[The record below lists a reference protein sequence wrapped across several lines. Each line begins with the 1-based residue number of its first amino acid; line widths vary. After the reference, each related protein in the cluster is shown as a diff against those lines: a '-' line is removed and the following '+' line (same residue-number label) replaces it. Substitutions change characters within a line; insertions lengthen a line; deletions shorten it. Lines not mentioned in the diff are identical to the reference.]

1 MPQDENIESVL
12 KASLHL
18 PFHVSHWIS
27 GGKEKVRIEQY
38 YSEKQK
44 SVIWKFIPGTGVMGP
59 PGFCHGGFLASV
71 MDESM
76 GSCAFWNGHI
86 VMAIHLQIKYRA
98 SSPLNK
104 VYFVISRLTRLETR
118 RIYTGS
124 TIIDMNNKIFASST
138 GVYVIVPWEKIKDP
152 PVEFEKF
159 KILKNLL
166 NEGLSVSE
174 ILRKISEE

>member
-1 MPQDENIESVL
+1 MPQEENIKSIL
-12 KASLHL
+12 KTSLRL
-18 PFHVSHWIS
+18 PFHVSNWIS
-27 GGKEKVRIEQY
+27 GGKEKVSIEQY
-38 YSEKQK
+38 YSEEQK
-44 SVIWKFIPGTGVMGP
+44 SVIWKFIPGSGVMGP

-138 GVYVIVPWEKIKDP
+138 GVYVKVPWEKMKDP
-152 PVEFEKF
+152 PIEFEKF
-159 KILKNLL
+159 KILKELL

>member
-1 MPQDENIESVL
+1 MLQDENIGSVL

-18 PFHVSHWIS
+18 PFHVSHWLS
-27 GGKEKVRIEQY
+27 GGKEKVSIEQY
-38 YSEKQK
+38 YSEEQK
-44 SVIWKFIPGTGVMGP
+44 SVIWKFIPGSGVMGP

-76 GSCAFWNGHI
+76 GSSAFWNGHI

-118 RIYTGS
+118 RIYTES

-138 GVYVIVPWEKIKDP
+138 GVYVKVPWEKMKDP

-159 KILKNLL
+159 KILKELL
-166 NEGLSVSE
+166 AKGLPISKILKE
-174 ILRKISEE
+174 IG